1 MKVKKGDNVIVLSGK
16 DKKKSGK
23 VLQAMPGVDRV
34 VVEGVNMRKRHMRPR
49 KQGEK
54 GQIIDIEAP
63 MHISNVMVICA
74 SCKKPTRI
82 GKKIKKESKNR
93 ICKKCDTTL

>member
-54 GQIIDIEAP
+54 GQIIDVEAP

-82 GKKIKKESKNR
+82 GKKINKESKNR